1 MTAVVDTCILLDV
14 LQNREHFF
22 NNSFAIFLASS
33 TETFGGVIT
42 AKSILDVH
50 YIIRKNLHN
59 EQQARDWVNRLFSLF
74 RVVDTVYEDCR
85 VAISSQTSDYED
97 AVMIET
103 AKRIG
108 ADCIVTRNLRD
119 YSMSSVPVFSPEEFL
134 QKLKYEQE
142 E

>member
-14 LQNREHFF
+14 LQNREPFF
-22 NNSFAIFLASS
+22 NNSFAIFLAS
-33 TETFGGVIT
+33 TMERFKGIIT

-50 YIIRKNLHN
+50 YILRKNLHN

-74 RVVDTVYEDCR
+74 DIADTVQEDCR
-85 VAISSQTSDYED
+85 IAISSQTSDYED

-119 YSMSSVPVFSPEEFL
+119 YSLSPVPVFLPDDFL
-134 QKLKYEQE
+134 KKLDQDK
-142 E
+142 